1 MPKTTK
7 KVRKPPVNL
16 NTLCDNKTRGLKTVV
31 TSSSVSVV
39 FDSKKILRTLVS
51 KICSASYLVGCVAWL
66 TNSRVIAAMQ
76 KLQGVQIIVTNDKIL
91 KKVKSKY
98 IGLKSVKND
107 NAPICVVGTG
117 RGYMKSLMH
126 HKFLVALDSQ
136 KKPLWVCNGS
146 FNITESAKTNIE
158 NMVVYEDPNIAT
170 IFLEEYER
178 IYKISKK
185 LKL

>member
-7 KVRKPPVNL
+7 KARKTPVNL
-16 NTLCDNKTRGLKTVV
+16 NTLCDTKSRGVRTIS
-31 TSSSVSVV
+31 TYGSVSVV
-39 FDSKKILRTLVS
+39 FDSKKILRTLLS
-51 KICSASYLVGCVAWL
+51 KLGEASYVVGCVAWL
-66 TNSRVIAAMQ
+66 TNSKVIAAMHQ
-76 KLQGVQIIVTNDKIL
+76 LQGVQIIVTNDKLL
-91 KKVKSKY
+91 KRVKPKY
-98 IGLKSVKND
+98 VGLKSIKND
-107 NAPICVVGTG
+107 QAPICVVGSG

-126 HKFLVALDSQ
+126 HKFLVALDDQ

-158 NMVVYEDPNIAT
+158 NMVVYDDPNIAT